1 MAVRRVSAIVAGGK
15 RRLGARERG
24 AAVVE
29 FAIVA
34 SVYLLVLIAII
45 EFGVMFWASLTMQ
58 YAVREGARYAIT
70 GQAEPASTRYLSVI
84 NKLQTS
90 SMGLWGKVSPVI
102 TVRINNGAP
111 VSYSSTTY
119 TSGMFGIGT
128 DVVVLQVDCKW
139 PLLTPLI
146 QPFFTGGQY
155 RFSVA
160 ATMRNEAF

>member
-1 MAVRRVSAIVAGGK
+1 MQC
-15 RRLGARERG
+15 ARERG

-70 GQAEPASTRYLSVI
+70 GQAEPASTRYQSVI
-84 NKLQTS
+84 NKIQVS

-102 TVRINNGAP
+102 TVRIDNGAP
-111 VSYSSTTY
+111 ASYPNSSDY
-119 TSGMFGIGT
+119 TAGMFGTAGQI
-128 DVVVLQVDCKW
+128 VVLQVDCKW